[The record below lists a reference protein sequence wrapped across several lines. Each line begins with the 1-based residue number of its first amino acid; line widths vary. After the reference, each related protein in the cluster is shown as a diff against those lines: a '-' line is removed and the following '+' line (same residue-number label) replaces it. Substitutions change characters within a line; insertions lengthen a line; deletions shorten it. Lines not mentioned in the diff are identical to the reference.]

1 MLTFTADWH
10 SYIKDFSKEKKLKVF
25 QTKIFFYYSE
35 QNIHPDFLG
44 LAPLSSEIQYPRLFF
59 SGICV
64 FYFGATLPT
73 KHLPWAEASAVPFPA
88 HASFI
93 SEQHCPQKLCPGFEP
108 HLGIGSSI
116 PGTRVFYFGATL
128 PTKALPWVRVPQRH
142 ALFY

>member
-1 MLTFTADWH
+1 M
-10 SYIKDFSKEKKLKVF
+10 KVF

-93 SEQHCPQKLCPGFEP
+93 SEQHCPQKLCPGFES
-108 HLGIGSSI
+108 HRGMHYSI
-116 PGTRVFYFGATL
+116 RQTACC
-128 PTKALPWVRVPQRH
+128 W
-142 ALFY
+142 ALFRRKTSSSFTLEHSVFVFHFKKLHWILLDIVKDQVPI